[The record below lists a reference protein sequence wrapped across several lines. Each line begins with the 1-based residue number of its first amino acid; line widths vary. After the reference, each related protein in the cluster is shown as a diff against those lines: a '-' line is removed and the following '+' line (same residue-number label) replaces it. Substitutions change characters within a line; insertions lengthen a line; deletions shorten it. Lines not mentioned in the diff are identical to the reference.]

1 MVVIRCA
8 DEAVVRNIHELPQI
22 EDALFAADDVVD
34 ELLRGHAR
42 GLGLIFDLLAV
53 LVGAGQE
60 HDVIAR
66 QALVA
71 CHRVGCHGAV
81 GVADVEL
88 VGGVV
93 DGGRDIEFLL
103 VHWCFPLFC
112 PRRMK
117 AGRNYLQSTTER
129 AVFARFYRIFPKRRK
144 CGAIS
149 TALFRFEKVGSPHLP
164 PPGGKQAKSI
174 ADSAARRRQMILIV
188 ICRDMRVTNY
198 SLRGVRVASALWA
211 ARHEAQRNPL
221 KQVTASLV

>member
-1 MVVIRCA
+1 MHLLEDLLDGRNVIVVRRA

-42 GLGLIFDLLAV
+42 GLGLVFNLLAV

-71 CHRVGCHGAV
+71 RHRVGRYGAV

-129 AVFARFYRIFPKRRK
+129 AVFARFYRIFPQKKKVRRHK
-144 CGAIS
+144 HR
-149 TALFRFEKVGSPHLP
+149 TF
-164 PPGGKQAKSI
+164 SI
-174 ADSAARRRQMILIV
+174 
-188 ICRDMRVTNY
+188 
-198 SLRGVRVASALWA
+198 
-211 ARHEAQRNPL
+211 
-221 KQVTASLV
+221 